1 MSAIPP
7 TVPPSTPPPGGS
19 YTPPPPPP
27 PPAGGGSAPGSDRT
41 LMLVLSYFG
50 ILCLIP
56 LLMKKDDAEVQWHAK
71 NGLSFVIAEVVLA
84 IAFMILGFVAGHIP
98 IAGCG
103 IAAVMMVVWCVFWIG
118 ILVVHIMAI
127 MKAIRGERMRL
138 PVVSDF
144 ADKM

>member
-1 MSAIPP
+1 MS
-7 TVPPSTPPPGGS
+7 TVPPSTPPPGGT

-27 PPAGGGSAPGSDRT
+27 PPPVGGGAAPGSDRT
-41 LMLVLSYFG
+41 LMVVLAYLG

-56 LLMKKDDAEVQWHAK
+56 LLTKKEDRDIQWHAK
-71 NGLSFVIAEVVLA
+71 NGLSFVIAEIVLWIVLIIVGLVV
-84 IAFMILGFVAGHIP
+84 GRIP

-103 IAAVMMVVWCVFWIG
+103 VMSVLWCVFGIG

-127 MKAIRGERMRL
+127 MKALNGQQFRL

>member
-27 PPAGGGSAPGSDRT
+27 PPTGGGAAPGSDRT
-41 LMLVLSYFG
+41 LMIVLSYFG

-56 LLMKKDDAEVQWHAK
+56 LLMKKDDSEVQWHSK
-71 NGLSFVIAEVVLA
+71 NGLCFVIAEVVIWIALGIVSA
-84 IAFMILGFVAGHIP
+84 IGTRIP
-98 IAGCG
+98 VAGCG
-103 IAAVMMVVWCVFWIG
+103 VAAIMTVLWCVFSIG
-118 ILVVHIMAI
+118 ILVVHIVAI
-127 MKAIRGERMRL
+127 MKGIKGERFRL